1 VRKRGNG
8 NSAADEAR
16 REFIRRA
23 GAAAA
28 AAAMPGIPVG
38 AMSAGNPA
46 HARGASPRR
55 DTISVTLFFNLSH
68 LGHVDTTHY
77 LNIAGRKYPLTRV
90 SDNPQ
95 VLQQARIGN
104 AFLADLP
111 DRYVTHFAMNVDAP
125 SGSVTLAYLTCN
137 ENPASGVWEMTSIC
151 LHIPRAGFAYAY
163 ARARALSPHGALPLS
178 GKRSMYGL
186 SAATKQSDLEDESA
200 LVDVNSHAEA
210 LVGLHPDIVS
220 VDPSSAAHIQSNYV
234 SQDSNTQFLAELL
247 QTMGP
252 AAPEGT
258 TSVFGMPAWATLLP
272 LVDDTTGQ
280 PYKKSDGRLN
290 QYYPDWSADVDQNA
304 APGMASVHPLVKND
318 PDLGIDVTGI
328 NLNVPGQP
336 IPPEEL
342 TGKKWGMRDG
352 IPTVIRAAKLVKPG
366 DQQLYSTVQWPY
378 ADITPPD
385 AAQVTFANQGPETG
399 LYVSQPTFKMLADGR
414 VQATLDNV
422 SNWFLRY
429 LAVYVQFLRPDDT
442 QNPIIQVSQLP
453 GDTLPSEQPGPYPR
467 QGWLDKP
474 DALFVGILPPAL
486 AVCGIPVYPGQ
497 FAPTINIP
505 REAHA
510 MRIFYAGLGLSGST
524 PAAPE
529 SITGV
534 GIGMTVAFN
543 YGVVG
548 LFMAVGASTF
558 GDVFKLVTAT
568 GGGTVAVAVTTLIGA
583 ILNASSP
590 GRQLLTFAMGFLKV
604 ILQFGITGTLATIV
618 KKIWFDVGEAEAA
631 DSVPVAGQIARA
643 AAAIVGG
650 IQLAETSIEIA
661 ISPPVYAFD
670 VVEMHSLTLTVLP
683 DVDDDHF
690 PEPAPGYSLY
700 YRVSY
705 LFDTGTAHTLDPVT
719 VPNPAP
725 DSIAIQFTNIPRG
738 GQVNVSIGFYMRADT
753 TPPGQNDWCAGFG
766 TTGLID
772 NTLDLAG
779 PIRIKA
785 SKIPIQSTTQYLHAR
800 KSALDDSGN
809 HYWFT
814 TTDPPPYVP
823 PPNGQVPG
831 LGALNAIT
839 VRQAT
844 SVQQGYVGYAWKAF
858 SSGVIGC
865 GGSTNGQFD
874 QMANLNTDTDNGGA
888 NAQVGYVSSAGL
900 CGYKAGV
907 RIGYNLLTHDA
918 LNVYVD
924 TNALLIREVSL
935 DTPAFAGPSSDQA
948 FGKLNLSSTRCLM
961 HPAGSVVS
969 ISNATHKL
977 EVLKVPPLPV
987 SDDDAAKQYLARTL
1001 SGPGVLPGLMLS
1013 PLALAIAPDG
1023 AILVLEQG
1031 NNRIQALDLGGNP
1044 VRYFTHQPQPYFLEL
1059 DATRGAAYLDL
1070 AVEFSGYLYVLSKDG
1085 NNAHRLD
1092 IYHAS
1097 QTSTSPICTTLGV
1110 NAAKLA
1116 VDFWRHLYTLN
1127 YEVLES
1133 NGEIPSFTEPSVSFW
1148 LPPPP
1153 TGASR
1158 LTRPR

>member
-1 VRKRGNG
+1 VSKRRNG
-8 NSAADEAR
+8 NSAEDEAR
-16 REFIRRA
+16 RDFIRRA

-28 AAAMPGIPVG
+28 AVTVPALSIAAIAP
-38 AMSAGNPA
+38 ARLA
-46 HARGASPRR
+46 HAEARPPRR
-55 DTISVTLFFNLSH
+55 DMVALTLFFNLSH
-68 LGHVDTTHY
+68 LSHVETTHY
-77 LNIAGRKYPLTRV
+77 LNIAGRKYALTRV
-90 SDNPQ
+90 ADDPQ
-95 VLQQARIGN
+95 VLQRARVTN
-104 AFLADLP
+104 SFLAALA
-111 DRYVTHFAMNVDAP
+111 DRNVITHFAADVGAP
-125 SGSVTLAYLTCN
+125 SNSVALGYLTCN
-137 ENPASGVWEMTSIC
+137 EDPASGTWEMTSMC

-163 ARARALSPHGALPLS
+163 ARARALTPDGVLPLS

-186 SAATKQSDLEDESA
+186 PAATKQSDLEDEGA

-220 VDPSSAAHIQSNYV
+220 VDPASAAHIQSNYV

-252 AAPEGT
+252 AAPQGT
-258 TSVFGMPAWATLLP
+258 TSVFGMPSWATLLP
-272 LVDDTTGQ
+272 LIDDTTGQ

-290 QYYPDWSADVDQNA
+290 QYYPDWSPDVDQNA

-318 PDLGIDVTGI
+318 PGLGVDVTDI
-328 NLNVPGQP
+328 NLNGPGQP
-336 IPPEEL
+336 IPPDVL
-342 TGKKWGMRDG
+342 TGKKWGVRDG

-366 DQQLYSTVQWPY
+366 EQQVYSTIQWPY
-378 ADITPPD
+378 ADVTPPD
-385 AAQVTFANQGPETG
+385 ASQVTFTNQGPETG
-399 LYVSQPTFKMLADGR
+399 LYVSQPTFVTLADGR

-429 LAVYVQFLRPDDT
+429 LALYVQFVRPDDP
-442 QNPIIQVSQLP
+442 QNPVIQANALP
-453 GDTLPSEQPGPYPR
+453 GDTLPDEPGPYPR
-467 QGWLDKP
+467 QNWLDKP
-474 DALFVGILPPAL
+474 DTLFVGIVPPAL
-486 AVCGIPVYPGQ
+486 AVCGVPVYPGS
-497 FAPTINIP
+497 FSPVINIP
-505 REAHA
+505 KAA
-510 MRIFYAGLGLSGST
+510 QSMRIFYAGLGLSGSA
-524 PAAPE
+524 PASPE
-529 SITGV
+529 SLTGV

-548 LFMAVGASTF
+548 LFMAAGASTF

-568 GGGTVAVAVTTLIGA
+568 GGGTIAVAVTTLIGA

-604 ILQFGITGTLATIV
+604 ILQFGITGVLAAIV
-618 KKIWFDVGEAEAA
+618 KKIWFDVGTAEAV

-661 ISPPVYAFD
+661 LSPPVYVFD

-772 NTLDLAG
+772 NTLDLAA

-814 TTDPPPYVP
+814 TTDAPPYVP

-844 SVQQGYVGYAWKAF
+844 SFQKGYVGYAWKAF

-874 QMANLNTDTDNGGA
+874 QMANLDTDTDNGGA
-888 NAQVGYVSSAGL
+888 NAQVGYVNSAGL

-924 TNALLIREVSL
+924 TSALIIRQVSL
-935 DTPAFAGPSSDQA
+935 DTPAFAPPRSNQA

-987 SDDDAAKQYLARTL
+987 SDDDAAKHYLARTL

-1013 PLALAIAPDG
+1013 PIALAIAPDG

-1044 VRYFTHQPQPYFLEL
+1044 VRFFTHQPEPYFLEL

-1070 AVEFSGYLYVLSKDG
+1070 AVEFSGYLYVLSKDA

-1092 IYHAS
+1092 VYHAS

-1127 YEVLES
+1127 YEVLEA
-1133 NGEIPSFTEPSVSFW
+1133 NGEIPWFTEPSVSFW